1 MRKVAIE
8 AGCAYTKVAAFDNNN
23 QLIESCIP
31 SILVRGKSA
40 TDMAGN
46 KAPSY
51 WCNGQQWSVL
61 TESPKNEPTDL
72 DDYPYTDQN
81 TVLMHHALRMAGINN
96 DEIELATCIPMEQYY
111 SDMDGNIARKKQ
123 SVSQTVTD
131 INGNSLTSFN
141 HKITIPECVSGW
153 VDMCYRIG
161 GEMNPNV
168 PNGQVGL
175 VDVGGRTTD
184 LVIVQGKQVMD
195 DTISTL
201 PHGYLGIFKN
211 LNELINQRYS
221 DTGKFA
227 INVLDNALNKKRIE
241 IETGKVVDISDLVEQ
256 SINNFSRQLM
266 NDVNRILG
274 GQQQLSGTCFFG
286 GGVENESMRKIIL
299 EQPKTMIPK
308 KPQYS
313 NSRGALK
320 AFWLKD

>member
-81 TVLMHHALRMAGINN
+81 TVLMHHALRMAGIHN

-168 PNGQVGL
+168 PHGQVGL

-241 IETGKVVDISDLVEQ
+241 IETGKVVDISDLVDQ

-266 NDVNRILG
+266 NDVKL
-274 GQQQLSGTCFFG
+274 FG
-286 GGVENESMRKIIL
+286 
-299 EQPKTMIPK
+299 
-308 KPQYS
+308 
-313 NSRGALK
+313 
-320 AFWLKD
+320 